1 MYDNSVKN
9 ENIYKVF
16 CQICSLPLKNI
27 SCVIYSKFGCVS
39 FIKKLSMIKMV
50 WAYLLP
56 YKKKK
61 QSKQKIQWILF
72 GLKSRVPPTLF
83 LCQTINLP
91 YLLNLHWKFKILTN
105 IKVTNIFLLKHRMVH
120 SLPVSMTS
128 AFIWLSCKCIQVLN

>member
-27 SCVIYSKFGCVS
+27 SYVIYSKFGCVS
-39 FIKKLSMIKMV
+39 YIKKLSMIKMV
-50 WAYLLP
+50 WTYLLP

-61 QSKQKIQWILF
+61 QSKQKIRWILF
-72 GLKSRVPPTLF
+72 GLKSRVPPTRF

-105 IKVTNIFLLKHRMVH
+105 IKVTNIFVLKHRMVH